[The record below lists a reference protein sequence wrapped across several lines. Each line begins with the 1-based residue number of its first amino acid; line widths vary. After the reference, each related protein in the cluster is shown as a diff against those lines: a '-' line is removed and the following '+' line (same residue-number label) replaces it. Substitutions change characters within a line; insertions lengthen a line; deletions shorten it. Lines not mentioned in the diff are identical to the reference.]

1 MTNPARA
8 RQSGPSIPRQVG
20 DFQVYWPGT
29 ALEAHGL
36 VLETIDENRAVV
48 MMPITDAVRQPLGWL
63 HGGMTMMLAESAA
76 SLHACWGVDLSE
88 RVPVGVE
95 INGSHVRSCR
105 SGRIRA
111 VATVVRRSSAL
122 IVHTVEIFS
131 EKSGELLSTCR
142 VTNYYRR
149 QEREGA
155 V

>member
-1 MTNPARA
+1 MRNPARA
-8 RQSGPSIPRQVG
+8 PLSGSSIPRLVA

-36 VLETIDENRAVV
+36 VLESIEEAHAVV
-48 MMPITDAVRQPLGWL
+48 TMPITDAVRQPLGWL

-111 VATVVRRSSAL
+111 LATVVRRSTAL
-122 IVHTVEIFS
+122 IVHTVEVFS
-131 EKSGELLSTCR
+131 EDSGDLLSTCR

-149 QEREGA
+149 QEQAG
-155 V
+155 